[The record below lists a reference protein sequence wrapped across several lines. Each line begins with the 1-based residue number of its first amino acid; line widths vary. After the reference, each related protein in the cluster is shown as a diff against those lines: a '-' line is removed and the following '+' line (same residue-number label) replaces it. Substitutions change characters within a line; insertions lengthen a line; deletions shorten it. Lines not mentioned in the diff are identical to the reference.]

1 MAPPIRSAK
10 FIEGSILRHIL
21 VMSSTAAM
29 GISAVFVVDLIDMF
43 FLSFLNDVRIVSG
56 VGFATTIS
64 FFTISIGIGLS
75 IALGALMSRAVGEHD
90 WDKAKRILINSSVV
104 TALVALLMA
113 CIVLSLVPSL
123 LSLIGANGK
132 TASYAAS
139 YLYILVPSMPIICLN
154 MSLSGAL
161 RAVGDAKLS
170 MYSTLVGAVV
180 NFVLDPLLIFV
191 LDMGIEGAAIA
202 SVAARV
208 AAFAVS
214 VYGVFY
220 KHQLW
225 SSFSPLS
232 LRQDFRAIATIA
244 VPAMLTNVATP
255 FGNAFVTKAIADFGD
270 SYVAG
275 FAIIGRITP
284 VAFGMIFA
292 LSGAIGPI
300 VGQNYGAGLLVRL
313 RETLTRSLQ
322 FCVAYV
328 VAISALLLLLQDYL
342 IGMFD
347 MEGDAASLIQ
357 FFCTWL
363 AVFFSFNGA
372 LFVANACFNNLGKP
386 RFSMY
391 FNIGKATLGTIP
403 FVIVGANWGGAYG
416 VLFGQALGSVLFAT
430 LGVLSAYRLINEIT
444 VGQQLSI
451 NQRKR

>member
-1 MAPPIRSAK
+1 MNQPIRSAK

-43 FLSFLNDVRIVSG
+43 FLSFLNDVRVVSG

-75 IALGALMSRAVGEHD
+75 IALGALMSRAIGEHD
-90 WDKAKRILINSSVV
+90 WDKAKRILINSCVV

-113 CIVLSLVPSL
+113 SLVLSLVPSL
-123 LSLIGANGK
+123 LALVGAGGK

-208 AAFAVS
+208 AAFGISA
-214 VYGVFY
+214 YGIFY

-225 SSFSPLS
+225 SPFSPLS
-232 LRQDFRAIATIA
+232 LRRDIRAIAAIA
-244 VPAMLTNVATP
+244 LPAMLTNLATP
-255 FGNAFVTKAIADFGD
+255 FGNAFVTKSIADFGD

-300 VGQNYGAGLLVRL
+300 IGQNYGAGLLLRL
-313 RETLTRSLQ
+313 RDALTRSLQ

-328 VAISALLLLLQDYL
+328 VAISLLLLLLQDYL
-342 IGMFD
+342 ISMFD
-347 MEGDAASLIQ
+347 MEGDAASLIH

-403 FVIVGANWGGAYG
+403 FVIVGADWGGAYG
-416 VLFGQALGSVLFAT
+416 VLFGQALGSVLFAAI
-430 LGVLSAYRLINEIT
+430 GVFSAYRLINEIT
-444 VGQQLSI
+444 VGQQLS
-451 NQRKR
+451 NPCKR